1 MLAVLDDLAGP
12 VALTALIV
20 ATLAL
25 LAAIAALRRA
35 ARVPETSVS
44 PLGEDPS
51 LERYIV
57 AQAERL
63 EQLSAAMATVQGQA
77 GTADAGLRHAIQ
89 HVGLVRFNPFDDT
102 GGNQSFALALL
113 DNNADGIVL
122 SSLHSRAATR
132 VYVKAILAGRSDAQL
147 SAEEAA
153 ALRDAG
159 LAI

>member
-1 MLAVLDDLAGP
+1 MFGALDDIAGP
-12 VALTALIV
+12 VAAAALVV
-20 ATLAL
+20 AVLAL
-25 LAAIAALRRA
+25 VVAIVGSRRRPAADPPAGRLDD
-35 ARVPETSVS
+35 
-44 PLGEDPS
+44 DPS
-51 LERYIV
+51 MERYVV

-63 EQLSAAMATVQGQA
+63 EALTAAVAVLQGQA
-77 GTADAGLRHAIQ
+77 TAADGGLRHAIA

-113 DNNADGIVL
+113 DANADGVVL

-132 VYVKAILAGRSDAQL
+132 VYVKAILSGRAEAPL
-147 SAEEAA
+147 SEEELA